1 MDNSPVLELQSLAS
15 DPSSNIVAVLL
26 KAKMIAIKLGLDD
39 LSEWLEYEIGGYPPE
54 VEVPDYRT
62 GKGVVKALNPLLGW
76 IPVDFGDIPPNVVE
90 DVLTYRLTESIS
102 SMQNP
107 HSENG
112 WLRLHMS
119 PHCLTLI
126 FGTDNP
132 PAEACWF
139 FSANKLGHIVTTV
152 RNKVLTWSLELEKK
166 GIFGECLL
174 FTQKEKAAAPM
185 TINNTNNF
193 LAP

>member
-54 VEVPDYRT
+54 VEVPDYKT
-62 GKGVVKALNPLLGW
+62 GKGVVKALNPLRGW
-76 IPVDFGDIPPNVVE
+76 IPVDFGDIPPDVVE

-126 FGTDNP
+126 FGTDTP
-132 PAEACWF
+132 QQKHVGF
-139 FSANKLGHIVTTV
+139 L
-152 RNKVLTWSLELEKK
+152 VLTSLD
-166 GIFGECLL
+166 I
-174 FTQKEKAAAPM
+174 
-185 TINNTNNF
+185 
-193 LAP
+193 